1 MNQIF
6 QRRAGALA
14 ANALSLTLA
23 LAAAPALAQ
32 QAASQATSQVA
43 TQAELARKLE
53 QLAAELA
60 DVKAQLAQL
69 QARQPATA
77 VSQGGWSGSAA
88 GGAGAGAA
96 TAVAASVP
104 AAAPAPEG
112 PATVLTGYGEIN
124 YNRPTKSGDKTQLDL
139 RRFVLGLQ
147 HRINE
152 RTKIVGELEVE
163 HAVTSASDPGEVA
176 LEQAYVEHQL
186 TPMLAAR
193 GGLFLMPVGLLN
205 ETHEP
210 TAYYGVERN
219 FVETAIIPTT
229 WREAGA
235 QVIANFDNGLTLQG
249 GISTSFDLTK
259 WDATSGEGA
268 ESPLGSIHQEAA
280 KAKARSLAWFGAAN
294 WRGVP
299 GLLVGGS
306 LFSGNATHGQA
317 GFADARVTLAD
328 VHARWTP
335 GRWDL
340 SALYARGSISN
351 TDRLNL
357 ALIGNPTLIPKSFGG
372 WYVQG
377 AYKLWQQGDYVLSPF
392 ARLERFNT
400 ARAFANLGQG
410 LTPDAARTEQVA
422 TVGANFWITPSVVL
436 KADYQRFHVNTQANR
451 VNLGLGWSF

>member
-1 MNQIF
+1 MKPTF
-6 QRRAGALA
+6 KRSGCALA
-14 ANALSLTLA
+14 ASALGLMLA

-32 QAASQATSQVA
+32 QATPQAISQTD
-43 TQAELARKLE
+43 LALKFE

-60 DVKAQLAQL
+60 EVKAQLAQL
-69 QARQPATA
+69 KAQPPQAAAVALGGWNGPAGNASATA
-77 VSQGGWSGSAA
+77 AAA
-88 GGAGAGAA
+88 GADAV
-96 TAVAASVP
+96 TAM
-104 AAAPAPEG
+104 APQG

-124 YNRPTKSGDKTQLDL
+124 YTRPTKATDKTQLDL

-147 HRINE
+147 HRIND

-176 LEQAYVEHQL
+176 LEQAYIEHQL
-186 TPMLAAR
+186 TPTLAAR

-210 TAYYGVERN
+210 TAFYGVERN

-259 WDATSGEGA
+259 WDATSSEGA
-268 ESPLGSIHQEAA
+268 ESPLGSTHQEAA
-280 KAKARSLAWFGAAN
+280 QAKARNLAWFGAAN

-299 GLLVGGS
+299 GLLVGAS

-317 GFADARVTLAD
+317 GFANARVTLAD

-351 TDRLNL
+351 TDSLNL
-357 ALIGNPTLIPKSFGG
+357 ALIGNPTLIPKSFDG

-377 AYKLWQQGDYVLSPF
+377 AYKLWQQGGYTLSPF
-392 ARLERFNT
+392 VRLERFNT
-400 ARAFANLGQG
+400 ARAFADLGTG

-422 TVGANFWITPSVVL
+422 TVGANFWVTRSVVL
-436 KADYQRFHVNTQANR
+436 KADYQRFRVNTQANR
-451 VNLGLGWSF
+451 VNVGLGWSF